1 MNTNKPIL
9 ALLPENGVAAELVR
23 ESNIGKVAAVDN
35 VREIKDNILYY
46 YEQWCKGEIEYSPIR
61 EVVERYDRK
70 KLTQRLSE
78 VFDRIVRP

>member
-1 MNTNKPIL
+1 M
-9 ALLPENGVAAELVR
+9 R